1 MEADHS
7 AAAAANGSKV
17 INQQTVMEDNPSRR
31 YVCSATAECALKR
44 RCVPCGYKILVHGD
58 AETAA
63 NQRPERC
70 PRMKADATKATFP
83 LLQPAMKMLIL
94 HDSSLAFTSMLK
106 GFVHDMHQLTV
117 AIAEPRALILKKSPD
132 MAKRIKKLD
141 AQGVAIHFEVDPS
154 DLQPLGQ
161 FDCVL
166 WNFGDAAD
174 DAFFQHIATSLLP
187 QGQVHI
193 TTKNQHAID
202 AAKAARGLTPVA
214 SVVFDRSFTP
224 GYKVPYSDCDT
235 IVLAA
240 EDVVMSDL
248 VQPVTAALTAQ
259 VRAMLV
265 QAKESKTERPTKKKP
280 AEKPTVDVPY
290 EKEYFDLMN
299 LKPKGKK
306 HKIKRKMEYEANQ
319 EGKSR
324 PSKRV
329 LPVRMEN
336 GKRKKGW

>member
-1 MEADHS
+1 
-7 AAAAANGSKV
+7 
-17 INQQTVMEDNPSRR
+17 
-31 YVCSATAECALKR
+31 
-44 RCVPCGYKILVHGD
+44 
-58 AETAA
+58 
-63 NQRPERC
+63 
-70 PRMKADATKATFP
+70 MKADATKATFP

-161 FDCVL
+161 FDRVL

-174 DAFFQHIATSLLP
+174 DAFFQHIAT
-187 QGQVHI
+187 
-193 TTKNQHAID
+193 T
-202 AAKAARGLTPVA
+202 AATAARGLTPVA

-240 EDVVMSDL
+240 EDVVVSDL

-324 PSKRV
+324 PSNRV